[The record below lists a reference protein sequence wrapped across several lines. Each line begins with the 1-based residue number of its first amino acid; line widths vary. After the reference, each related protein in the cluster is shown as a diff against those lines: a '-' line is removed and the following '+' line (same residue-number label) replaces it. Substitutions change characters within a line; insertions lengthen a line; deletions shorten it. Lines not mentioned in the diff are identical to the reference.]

1 MAVETEAEQPNEPRS
16 LTRILKAR
24 LGARRDSEHEQAI
37 IRVVIVV
44 ILAVYYYFLALGEN
58 FTVPGL
64 VNGLYW
70 ALGYLVMSIVGVGC
84 IVAWPQ
90 VSPPRRLLYMVTDM
104 ATLAALM
111 HWGGEAG
118 TPLYPLFLW
127 ITFGN
132 GFRYGNLYL
141 AASATTSIVGM
152 VWVVVTTPYW
162 DPLPHFA
169 VGLVAGL
176 VVLPAYVA
184 SLIRKLTE
192 AKALAEAA
200 NQAKSRFLATMSH
213 ELRTPL
219 TAIIGLGDLMH
230 ETRLDRE
237 QRDMMRTIGT
247 SARALLSL
255 INHILDFSK
264 IEAGKM
270 SVEAVN
276 FDLYGE
282 IADVVRILRPEATAR
297 SLRLATHI
305 GADVPPY
312 LFGGR
317 QQLRQVL
324 TNLLSNAVKFTERG
338 HILLSVERTG
348 GTDERPL
355 LRFDVADTGIG
366 IAPEAR
372 ARVFESFTQADES
385 TTRRYGGTGLGLA
398 LAKQLTGLM
407 GGTISVESEVGRGS
421 RFRIELPMTTAPK
434 PDDSVNQKVLFGRDV
449 LLVSPDGELAKLL
462 QPALSDAGFILQRLP
477 SIGAAVDRIMAER
490 RAGIDYH
497 IAVIDRAASPSAAE
511 AATALRTA
519 DPHGDFALALR
530 GGVPGPAEAPIRE
543 NFLVSIP
550 ETPSPAMLA
559 NLRHALY
566 AFDTLRKDES
576 EEAQRRRAS
585 EKLRATQPMRILV
598 AEDNAVNRKVTAKI
612 LSRAGHVPV
621 LVETGDAA
629 LDALEQETFDL
640 VLLDVN
646 MPGTSGIEVVKLYR
660 FAHLGEEP
668 RLPMLAL
675 TADATTE
682 TRARCEEAGM
692 DGYITKPVEAS
703 RLLQVV
709 EAYAKAPIEVAEA
722 LKLPPRQQ
730 LPSAAV
736 TDIATHPRFQPE
748 GSPVLDPAALAALE
762 AIDPGA
768 DFVSEILADFIAD
781 TVGLL
786 QSLEEAYAARNVA
799 GIRDVAHAMRSSAAN
814 VGAVRVSRLCGEL
827 YNAPAI
833 ELDRQARAQIDLLNE
848 EFERFRGAVSS
859 HLAARREQSQPS

>member
-1 MAVETEAEQPNEPRS
+1 MASDADIEPSQPQS
-16 LTRILKAR
+16 LSGLLKAR
-24 LGARRDSEHEQAI
+24 LHRRQDSEHEQAI
-37 IRVVIVV
+37 IRVVIVA
-44 ILAVYYYFLALGEN
+44 ILATYYFFLAQGAD
-58 FTVPGL
+58 FAPGGFMD
-64 VNGLYW
+64 GLYW
-70 ALGYLVMSIVGVGC
+70 ALGYLVLSVIGVGC
-84 IVAWPQ
+84 IVAWPG
-90 VSPPRRLLYMVTDM
+90 VSPPRRLVYMVTDM
-104 ATLAALM
+104 ATLSVLM

-141 AASATTSIVGM
+141 AASATASIIGM

-169 VGLVAGL
+169 VGLVVGL

-219 TAIIGLGDLMH
+219 NAIIGLGDLMH
-230 ETRLDRE
+230 ETRLDRD

-270 SVEAVN
+270 SVEAVD

-282 IADVVRILRPEATAR
+282 IADIMRILRPEATAKN
-297 SLRLATHI
+297 LRLATHI
-305 GADVPPY
+305 GADVPPF

-338 HILLSVERTG
+338 HILLSAERIG
-348 GTDERPL
+348 GTAERPQ
-355 LRFDVADTGIG
+355 LRFEVADTGIG
-366 IAPEAR
+366 IAPEACQ
-372 ARVFESFTQADES
+372 RVFESFTQADDS
-385 TTRRYGGTGLGLA
+385 TNRRYGGTGLGLA

-407 GGTISVESEVGRGS
+407 GGTIGLESEVGKGS
-421 RFRIELPMTTAPK
+421 RFRIELAMTAAPRRAE
-434 PDDSVNQKVLFGRDV
+434 PISQKILFGRDV
-449 LLVSPDGELAKLL
+449 LLISPDGELARLL
-462 QPALSDAGFILQRLP
+462 HPVLSEAGFILQRLP

-497 IAVIDRAASPSAAE
+497 IAVVDRAAGLAPAE
-511 AATALRTA
+511 AAIALRTA
-519 DPHGDFALALR
+519 DPNGDFALAVR
-530 GGVPGPAEAPIRE
+530 GGAQSPAEAAVRE
-543 NFLVSIP
+543 NFLVSLP
-550 ETPSPAMLA
+550 QEPNPTMLG
-559 NLRHALY
+559 NLVHALY
-566 AFDTLRKDES
+566 AFDTLRKDEG
-576 EEAQRRRAS
+576 EEAQRRRAA
-585 EKLRATQPMRILV
+585 EKMRATRPMRILI

-612 LSRAGHVPV
+612 LSRAGHIPV
-621 LVETGDAA
+621 LVDNGDAA
-629 LDALEQETFDL
+629 LDALEQDQFDL

-646 MPGTSGIEVVKLYR
+646 MPGTSGIEVVKLHR
-660 FAHLGEEP
+660 FAHMDEP

-692 DGYITKPVEAS
+692 DGYITKPVEAAK
-703 RLLQVV
+703 LLQVI
-709 EAYAKAPIEVAEA
+709 ESFAKPPVDVAEA
-722 LKLPPRQQ
+722 LKLPPR
-730 LPSAAV
+730 PAASAAADV
-736 TDIATHPRFQPE
+736 TDIASHPRFQPE
-748 GSPVLDPAALAALE
+748 SNPVLDPAALAALD

-768 DFVSEILADFIAD
+768 DFVSEILKDFIID
-781 TVGLL
+781 TEDLL
-786 QSLEEAYAARNVA
+786 RSLDQALAARNIA
-799 GIRDVAHAMRSSAAN
+799 GVRDVAHAMRSSAAN

-827 YNAPAI
+827 YSAPALEI
-833 ELDRQARAQIDLLNE
+833 EREGRAQVDLLHE
-848 EFERFRGAVSS
+848 EFERYRGVVEN
-859 HLAARREQSQPS
+859 HLADRRERGRPN